1 MRGSSNH
8 LPKHETVACLRMKWY
23 IPRKILAQCP
33 ALKLVLFITA
43 IIIIMLE
50 IFFYKTSKFK
60 FVFFAYHP
68 KDYK

>member
-1 MRGSSNH
+1 
-8 LPKHETVACLRMKWY
+8 MKWY